1 MKSNPKNMSE
11 IINTQHETTLINPRR
26 EPLNDAVTMFPDNE
40 NFNGNINQET

>member
-11 IINTQHETTLINPRR
+11 IINTQHETTLINPR